1 MKKIL
6 IAMPHYR
13 ETCTRGYQKLVDH
26 GFEITEIPYDRDYTV
41 EELKEAAA
49 EIEGVIA
56 DAEKWCEETI
66 ASAPDLK
73 VIARF
78 GTGMDSVDVE
88 AAKKHQV
95 VVTNCPGLNANT
107 VAEQA
112 VSLLLSAVRQIPY
125 LDRDVKAGGWNRL
138 MVSER
143 GGGTVGILGF
153 GNIGQKVAEKLSGFG
168 CRLLAY
174 DAFPNKE
181 AADRLQVEMVSCD
194 RLLNESDCITIH
206 MPLLPDTLHSVNADF
221 FRKVKDS
228 AIIINTARGAL
239 VDEQAL
245 YHALKEKKIAAYA
258 CDVFEQEP
266 PGPDFSVFS
275 FEQCI
280 FTPHIAGES
289 YENREITGLATADAV
304 IDVLEGREPEN
315 RRA

>member
-6 IAMPHYR
+6 IAMPNYR
-13 ETCTRGYQKLVDH
+13 ETCTRGYQKLLDH

-41 EELKEAAA
+41 DELKKAVFGMD
-49 EIEGVIA
+49 GVIA
-56 DAEKWCEETI
+56 DAEQWCEETM
-66 ASAPDLK
+66 AAAPDLK

-88 AAKKHQV
+88 AAKKHRI

-112 VSLLLSAVRQIPY
+112 VALLLSVVRQIPY
-125 LDRDVKAGGWNRL
+125 HDRDVKAGGWDRR
-138 MVSER
+138 MVSEL
-143 GGGTVGILGF
+143 GSSTVGILGF
-153 GNIGQKVAEKLSGFG
+153 GNIGQKVAKKLSGFG

-174 DAFPNKE
+174 DAFPNQE
-181 AADRLQVEMVSCD
+181 MADRLHVEMVSYD
-194 RLLNESDCITIH
+194 RLLHESDCITIH
-206 MPLLPDTLHSVNADF
+206 MPLLPDTRHFVNGSF
-221 FRKVKDS
+221 FRKVKNS
-228 AIIINTARGAL
+228 AVIVNTARGAL

-245 YHALKEKKIAAYA
+245 CTALKEKQIAAYA

-266 PGPDFSVFS
+266 PGPEFSVFQ
-275 FEQCI
+275 FEHCI

-289 YENREITGLATADAV
+289 YENRETTGLATADAV
-304 IDVLEGREPEN
+304 IDVFEGREPKD